1 MLLNVEGTDLGV
13 PLHRC
18 QGVPP
23 RRCEG
28 GSGEAGA
35 GQAVGAEHVGAPP
48 SGVLQEAAAQPGGG
62 SLRVGRAGKCADIAV
77 TGQIR
82 GRGPRWKSSD
92 EYGPRASTLQRP
104 PRHESNHPTSADL
117 LSQTRSRGAFPLLLA
132 GLATN
137 FTLFRMSRDGVHI
150 EQRQS
155 GEQLLNALERSRAR
169 LMWLACRRAELA
181 PCICRGVP
189 PAKQALIQ

>member
-1 MLLNVEGTDLGV
+1 MRGRTWASRFTGV
-13 PLHRC
+13 RAFRPA
-18 QGVPP
+18 GV
-23 RRCEG
+23 RL
-28 GSGEAGA
+28 GA
-35 GQAVGAEHVGAPP
+35 GKQVQDRPLGQSTLGPRDRGCCRKQPRNPAER
-48 SGVLQEAAAQPGGG
+48 
-62 SLRVGRAGKCADIAV
+62 SLRVGRAGKCSDIAV

-82 GRGPRWKSSD
+82 GHGPRWKSSD
-92 EYGPRASTLQRP
+92 EYGPRASKQQRP
-104 PRHESNHPTSADL
+104 PWHESHHPTSADL

-189 PAKQALIQ
+189 QAKQALIQ